1 MLDKEGAGI
10 LFLVWRYYL
19 IYPNGMKVD
28 IMIINQHKEMHCH
41 LRCDMW
47 RLALTVVHRA
57 QATTTSEEPR
67 NRYRAHISNDSHLTV

>member
-57 QATTTSEEPR
+57 QPQAR